1 MTTLPLPTVVAAGVR
16 LVREDGTVLL
26 VRHRT
31 GVAAGRWCVPI
42 IDVPEDEVMESA
54 VVRLLRDVLRL
65 DPGRIAF
72 AETLRVP
79 APDGDVLVNVFDA
92 FGWAGEPRYSDR
104 DFDDAGWV
112 EPAAMS
118 EIDALPE
125 LAAWLGRDGT
135 LAESDPHDEL
145 ALELLRAR
153 EDVLAA
159 FEAIDRRSRER
170 ALDAAWAPVDVLHHL
185 AVYEAYAMDE
195 TLRMIEQPGHRW
207 RPFSEAQAE
216 AERRL
221 RPRPSEAEV
230 RDRIVRGQSETVQL
244 LGNLMPEQFRAYG
257 THIERGLLTARDC
270 IEEIAR
276 HDREHADQL
285 RAMHSAVERAAL

>member
-1 MTTLPLPTVVAAGVR
+1 MMPNTTLVAAGVR
-16 LVREDGTVLL
+16 LTREDGTVLL

-31 GVAAGRWCVPI
+31 GVAAGRWCVPVI
-42 IDVPEDEVMESA
+42 EVPEDEVMEAA

-65 DPGRIAF
+65 DPGRIEF
-72 AETLRVP
+72 AETLVVP
-79 APDGDVLVNVFDA
+79 APDGAVAVNVFDA
-92 FGWAGEPRYSDR
+92 FGWAGQPHYSDR

-112 EPAAMS
+112 EPAAIG

-125 LAAWLGRDGT
+125 LAAWLGRERG
-135 LAESDPHDEL
+135 AGGVEIDPHDAL

-159 FEAIDRRSRER
+159 FEAVDRRSRER
-170 ALDAAWAPVDVLHHL
+170 ALDGAWAPVDVLHHL
-185 AVYEAYAMDE
+185 TVYEAYAMDE

-221 RPRPSEAEV
+221 RPRPSEAEG
-230 RDRIVRGQSETVQL
+230 RDRIVRGQSETMRL
-244 LGNLMPEQFRAYG
+244 LGNLMPGQFRAHG
-257 THIERGLLTARDC
+257 THIERGFVTARDC
-270 IEEIAR
+270 IQEIAR
-276 HDREHADQL
+276 HDRKHADQL
-285 RAMHSAVERAAL
+285 RAMRIAAL